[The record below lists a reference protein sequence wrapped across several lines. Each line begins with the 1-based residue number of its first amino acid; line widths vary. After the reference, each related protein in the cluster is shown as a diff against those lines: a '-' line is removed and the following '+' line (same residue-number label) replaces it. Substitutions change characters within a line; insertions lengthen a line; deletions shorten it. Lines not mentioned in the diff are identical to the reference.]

1 MSIRDLLWKSFIF
14 EGVVL
19 FEIFENKTPS
29 KITRYTVYTW
39 VEQVKISAL
48 YRRGILP
55 YLAQRGS
62 RPGPL
67 FLFQDGRM
75 LTRHLFSTAVDE
87 LLTELHI
94 DKELYNTHSF
104 RIGAA
109 TSAIQANI
117 PEVHIQ
123 MLGRWKSE
131 AYKWYVRTSPQELAR
146 LSKQLAADGP
156 SPSS

>member
-1 MSIRDLLWKSFIF
+1 
-14 EGVVL
+14 
-19 FEIFENKTPS
+19 
-29 KITRYTVYTW
+29 
-39 VEQVKISAL
+39 
-48 YRRGILP
+48 
-55 YLAQRGS
+55 
-62 RPGPL
+62 
-67 FLFQDGRM
+67 M

-104 RIGAA
+104 RIGAT

-131 AYKWYVRTSPQELAR
+131 VYKWCVRTSPQELAR
-146 LSKQLAADGP
+146 LSKQLAAGGP
-156 SPSS
+156 SPSSKPV